1 MLSSVLADEDPRSR
15 IGRRSVHACVT
26 HDKHGVCNLGSMR
39 WHAAVLL
46 LLATFVAGAHAAG
59 PAPHY
64 ASLRTDKAYLREGPT
79 YAHRILWIYRR
90 KGYPVRVIAAFDI
103 WRRVED
109 ADGTLGWMNA
119 SMLTDRRTVLV
130 MGKSRVPLGAAAGAR
145 ARIVAW
151 AEPGVVAALKACEV
165 SQCKISAGGTDG
177 WIDKKNIWG
186 VDAGETLQ

>member
-15 IGRRSVHACVT
+15 IGRRGDHAF
-26 HDKHGVCNLGSMR
+26 DARGKRGVCRRGSMR
-39 WHAAVLL
+39 LAAASMFVL
-46 LLATFVAGAHAAG
+46 AAFVAAAHAAA

-79 YAHRILWIYRR
+79 YAHRILWMYRR

-103 WRRVED
+103 WRRIED
-109 ADGTLGWMNA
+109 ADGAVGWINA

-130 MGKSRVPLGAAAGAR
+130 RGISRAPVRAALGVKSRVL
-145 ARIVAW
+145 AW
-151 AEPGVVAALKACEV
+151 AEPGVVATLKACEV
-165 SQCKISAGGTDG
+165 SACEISAGGTDG

-186 VDAGETLQ
+186 VDALETLQ